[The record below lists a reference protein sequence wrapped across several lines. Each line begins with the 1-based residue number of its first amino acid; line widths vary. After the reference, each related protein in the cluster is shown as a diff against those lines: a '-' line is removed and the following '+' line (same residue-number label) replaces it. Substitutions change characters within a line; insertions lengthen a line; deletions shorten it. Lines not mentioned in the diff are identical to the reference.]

1 MKINV
6 VKDKSGKIV
15 ASFPER
21 LEGGLQVHP
30 VLTEG
35 HKVELIE
42 APENYHS
49 NPSLIHK

>member
-15 ASFPER
+15 ASFPEFS
-21 LEGGLQVHP
+21 ENGFQVKP
-30 VLTEG
+30 ILPEG
-35 HKVELIE
+35 HKVELID

-49 NPSLIHK
+49 NPDLIHG